1 MNFGDRIEHI
11 GDIMMLSNKKIEDLC
26 PIDLLIGG
34 SPCNDLSLVNPH
46 RKGLYD
52 PTGTGIL
59 FFHFFRVQKVIEK
72 CNGKERRLF
81 WFFENVSS
89 MSKEY
94 KAQISLF
101 LQRNPILIDAKL
113 FSSQKRPRYYWGN
126 LPGMYKALPEE
137 LTSQKHSL
145 SDSVIKE
152 CNRKANVEIL
162 NCVTTNPNSLLL
174 SKGVD
179 YPIIMNGQP
188 DVPWITELERVFGF
202 PAHYT
207 DVGNLSL
214 RERQSL
220 LGKAWSVKT
229 VTHFFSRLSQYFLCI
244 DDEDQKTNCEK
255 EKSIENMEETS
266 K

>member
-1 MNFGDRIEHI
+1 MF
-11 GDIMMLSNKKIEDLC
+11 
-26 PIDLLIGG
+26 
-34 SPCNDLSLVNPH
+34 
-46 RKGLYD
+46 D

-94 KAQISLF
+94 KAQI
-101 LQRNPILIDAKL
+101 R
-113 FSSQKRPRYYWGN
+113 
-126 LPGMYKALPEE
+126 MYKALPEE

-188 DVPWITELERVFGF
+188 DVPWITELERVSFIC
-202 PAHYT
+202 HYS
-207 DVGNLSL
+207 G
-214 RERQSL
+214 
-220 LGKAWSVKT
+220 A
-229 VTHFFSRLSQYFLCI
+229 FLYKMA
-244 DDEDQKTNCEK
+244 D
-255 EKSIENMEETS
+255 
-266 K
+266 